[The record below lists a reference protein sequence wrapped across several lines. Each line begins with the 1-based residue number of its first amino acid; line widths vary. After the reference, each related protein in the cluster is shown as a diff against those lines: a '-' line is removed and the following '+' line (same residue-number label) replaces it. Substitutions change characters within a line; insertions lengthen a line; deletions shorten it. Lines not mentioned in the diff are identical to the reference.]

1 MPRQN
6 TEVRFGSAACGGG
19 MLALWVTMRLTA
31 WLEREYLPCLSPPT
45 AAAALGLILQVAML
59 TLPLWLTLVLLR
71 RPASVLCP
79 LQRGQNGTPWLLPAG
94 LFLLLAANLLSQL
107 LYRLLTGSGVPAS
120 YPAAGGTLTETVLC
134 FLSRVVV
141 PAVLEELLFRGAVLQ
156 GLRPAGDR
164 AALLCSALLFMAAHG
179 SLSQWIPACA
189 AGLLLGAVTLQTGT
203 LGWAILLHLCNNL
216 VAYLTAYHPGPVT
229 TGLLLAVL
237 LLGAVSLFFLRRR
250 PRPALSKGDR
260 PRQLFTVPLALSL
273 VLLLSNALFF
283 PAV

>member
-31 WLEREYLPCLSPPT
+31 WLEREYLPCLPPP
-45 AAAALGLILQVAML
+45 AAAALGLILQAAML
-59 TLPLWLTLVLLR
+59 ALPLWLTLALLR
-71 RPASVLCP
+71 RPAAVLCP
-79 LQRGQNGTPWLLPAG
+79 LQRGRNATPWLLPAG
-94 LFLLLAANLLSQL
+94 IFLLLAANLLGQL
-107 LYRLLTGSGVPAS
+107 LHRLLTGSGVPAP
-120 YPAAGGTLTETVLC
+120 YPSAGGAPMETVLC

-189 AGLLLGAVTLQTGT
+189 AGLLLGVVTLQTGT
-203 LGWAILLHLCNNL
+203 LRWAILLHLCNNL

-229 TGLLLAVL
+229 TGLLLALL
-237 LLGAVSLFFLRRR
+237 LLGAVSLLFLRRR
-250 PRPALSKGDR
+250 PQPALSKGGR

-283 PAV
+283 PAA

>member
-45 AAAALGLILQVAML
+45 AAAALELILQAAML
-59 TLPLWLTLVLLR
+59 ALPLWLTLALLR
-71 RPASVLCP
+71 RPAAVLCP
-79 LQRGQNGTPWLLPAG
+79 LQRGRNATPWLLSAG
-94 LFLLLAANLLSQL
+94 LFLLLAANLLGQL
-107 LYRLLTGSGVPAS
+107 LHRLLTGSGVAAP
-120 YPAAGGTLTETVLC
+120 YPSAGGTPMETVLC

-203 LGWAILLHLCNNL
+203 LRWAILLHLCNNL
-216 VAYLTAYHPGPVT
+216 AAYLTAYHPGPVT

-237 LLGAVSLFFLRRR
+237 LLGAVSLLFLRRR

-283 PAV
+283 PAA